1 MTDPFGPHQCG
12 VDEQDESKYIYIY
25 IYLFTCM
32 YMIQTEILIT
42 VNKR

>member
-25 IYLFTCM
+25 IYICLPACT
-32 YMIQTEILIT
+32 
-42 VNKR
+42 